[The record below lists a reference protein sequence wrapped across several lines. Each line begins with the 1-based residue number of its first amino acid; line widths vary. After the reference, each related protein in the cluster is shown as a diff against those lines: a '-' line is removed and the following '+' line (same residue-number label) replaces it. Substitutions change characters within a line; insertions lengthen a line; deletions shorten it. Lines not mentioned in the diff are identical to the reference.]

1 MARPTRG
8 ARHTPARQTQ
18 RRNGNGTATAQRQP
32 DNVTCV
38 WRRIIITFNTTTTF
52 TTTSNRNSMVAGK
65 SGLQANQ
72 TRSKHLAC
80 QGVAGKSGL
89 QANQRRPGVAGKI
102 LQPPI
107 PSKNPSGGAGL
118 AHQGPGR
125 PTRVRE
131 GAPDGKRGPDLH
143 YTNICLKRDP
153 SRSRYKNIWF
163 SQDPDIK
170 SCVSR
175 SRFSRSGF

>member
-32 DNVTCV
+32 DPS
-38 WRRIIITFNTTTTF
+38 F
-52 TTTSNRNSMVAGK
+52 K

-89 QANQRRPGVAGKI
+89 QANQRRPGV

-131 GAPDGKRGPDLH
+131 GAPDGKRGPVLH
-143 YTNICLKRDP
+143 YNNMCLKRDP
-153 SRSRYKNIWF
+153 SRSGYKNIWF

-170 SCVSR
+170 SCVSSHPVSQYHTAPAHCASSAR
-175 SRFSRSGF
+175 KLTADAFSYF

>member
-8 ARHTPARQTQ
+8 ARHTPARQTH

-89 QANQRRPGVAGKI
+89 QANHRPPGVAGKI
-102 LQPPI
+102 LQPPT

-118 AHQGPGR
+118 AHPGPGR
-125 PTRVRE
+125 R
-131 GAPDGKRGPDLH
+131 PDGKKRRPVLQ
-143 YTNICLKRDP
+143 YNNICLKQDP
-153 SRSRYKNIWF
+153 SRSRYKKNRRK
-163 SQDPDIK
+163 PK
-170 SCVSR
+170 S
-175 SRFSRSGF
+175 GP

>member
-89 QANQRRPGVAGKI
+89 QANQRRPGV

-107 PSKNPSGGAGL
+107 PSKNPSGVQGL
-118 AHQGPGR
+118 
-125 PTRVRE
+125 PTRVRD
-131 GAPDGKRGPDLH
+131 GARDGKKRRPVLQ
-143 YTNICLKRDP
+143 YNNICLKQDP
-153 SRSRYKNIWF
+153 SRSRYKKNRRK
-163 SQDPDIK
+163 PK
-170 SCVSR
+170 S
-175 SRFSRSGF
+175 GP

>member
-32 DNVTCV
+32 DPS
-38 WRRIIITFNTTTTF
+38 F
-52 TTTSNRNSMVAGK
+52 K

-107 PSKNPSGGAGL
+107 PSKNPSGGARL

-131 GAPDGKRGPDLH
+131 GAPDGKRDPVLH
-143 YTNICLKRDP
+143 YNNICLKRDP
-153 SRSRYKNIWF
+153 SRSGYKNIWF

-175 SRFSRSGF
+175 SGFSRSGF

>member
-107 PSKNPSGGAGL
+107 PSASNPFKESFRGCRACPPRSGT
-118 AHQGPGR
+118 AHPGPGWR
-125 PTRVRE
+125 AGRE
-131 GAPDGKRGPDLH
+131 KKA
-143 YTNICLKRDP
+143 
-153 SRSRYKNIWF
+153 
-163 SQDPDIK
+163 
-170 SCVSR
+170 
-175 SRFSRSGF
+175 SRFTL

>member
-89 QANQRRPGVAGKI
+89 QANHRPPGVAGKI

-107 PSKNPSGGAGL
+107 PSKNPYMFI
-118 AHQGPGR
+118 PGR
-125 PTRVRE
+125 KNFLSISCWR
-131 GAPDGKRGPDLH
+131 ADG
-143 YTNICLKRDP
+143 
-153 SRSRYKNIWF
+153 F
-163 SQDPDIK
+163 SQ
-170 SCVSR
+170 SR
-175 SRFSRSGF
+175 LRTFKLNTWYLAAPIFFMT

>member
-1 MARPTRG
+1 MKREIKRNPRIHPA
-8 ARHTPARQTQ
+8 TPRETPPQPPAQPPRQTQ

-89 QANQRRPGVAGKI
+89 QANQRRPGV

-118 AHQGPGR
+118 AHPGPGR
-125 PTRVRE
+125 RPGRE
-131 GAPDGKRGPDLH
+131 KKA
-143 YTNICLKRDP
+143 
-153 SRSRYKNIWF
+153 
-163 SQDPDIK
+163 
-170 SCVSR
+170 SC
-175 SRFSRSGF
+175 FTI